1 MARKWKLLI
10 SGGLCRFW
18 TIFWPA
24 KGNFS
29 MLICPWSIVQ
39 QNISF
44 WIWQLAKFLTQR
56 LCDYLG
62 FGLSTI
68 RWNAI
73 WTSASPYS
81 GYKRNEF
88 YDSRCP
94 HAEAGC
100 CWKGTNHSF
109 YIEGEFLIFVR
120 WKRERT
126 RGDKGQDD
134 VQEPTGLT
142 LIFDDSEDKEEWHT
156 WRLYASQ
163 GDWD

>member
-1 MARKWKLLI
+1 MSLKYCATENL
-10 SGGLCRFW
+10 
-18 TIFWPA
+18 
-24 KGNFS
+24 
-29 MLICPWSIVQ
+29 
-39 QNISF
+39 F
-44 WIWQLAKFLTQR
+44 WIWQLAKFSTQR

-62 FGLSTI
+62 FGFSTI

-109 YIEGEFLIFVR
+109 YIEGEFLIFVKWNVR
-120 WKRERT
+120 AGIKGKKWCSRTNRAHVDFWWQRRQRRMAYLTSVCKPRRLGLGDTSLFQGER
-126 RGDKGQDD
+126 
-134 VQEPTGLT
+134 
-142 LIFDDSEDKEEWHT
+142 I
-156 WRLYASQ
+156 
-163 GDWD
+163 

>member
-1 MARKWKLLI
+1 
-10 SGGLCRFW
+10 
-18 TIFWPA
+18 
-24 KGNFS
+24 

-39 QNISF
+39 QKILF
-44 WIWQLAKFLTQR
+44 WIWQLAKFSTQR

-62 FGLSTI
+62 FGFSTI

-109 YIEGEFLIFVR
+109 YIEGEFLIFVK
-120 WKRERT
+120 WKRERM
-126 RGDKGQDD
+126 RGDKGQEVMFKNQQGSRWFLMTAKTKKNGILD
-134 VQEPTGLT
+134 VCMQAKEIGTRRYKLVSRRT
-142 LIFDDSEDKEEWHT
+142 HLIV
-156 WRLYASQ
+156 
-163 GDWD
+163 